1 MNLTL
6 ESENVRRTILVDFH
20 YVCIYPLLTVWG
32 GIKNCC
38 FEHFQRIPEI
48 LFYFSVFCILFQ
60 DLDLVWLGRSRYVNT
75 ERIGSFSFRDNGSYK
90 QMLCGGSSGARTAPI
105 KMTVQRVEKKE
116 IIFLLD
122 WSFTLRFNR
131 DILSDL
137 YNYVFTFFFD
147 GGR

>member
-1 MNLTL
+1 M
-6 ESENVRRTILVDFH
+6 
-20 YVCIYPLLTVWG
+20 
-32 GIKNCC
+32 
-38 FEHFQRIPEI
+38 
-48 LFYFSVFCILFQ
+48 
-60 DLDLVWLGRSRYVNT
+60 NT
-75 ERIGSFSFRDNGSYK
+75 ERIGRFSFRDNGSYK

-116 IIFLLD
+116 LIFLLD